1 MAFIMGYGLTLLPS
15 KKLAVAILV
24 VVGIEG
30 LAAQIYD
37 FRMRQPYKAF
47 ADLEGIMD
55 TISNRDDRIA
65 INTETHNPTPM
76 YFAHRSGWCA
86 TNSTLS
92 DFSFLN
98 DIRMKGCKY
107 IVVVKQMY
115 GDLIIDFPIVYDSEY
130 FKIYDI
136 KNR

>member
-1 MAFIMGYGLTLLPS
+1 
-15 KKLAVAILV
+15 
-24 VVGIEG
+24 
-30 LAAQIYD
+30 
-37 FRMRQPYKAF
+37 
-47 ADLEGIMD
+47 MD

-76 YFAHRSGWCA
+76 YFAHRRGWCA

-92 DFSFLN
+92 DPSFLN

-115 GDLIIDFPIVYDSEY
+115 GDLIIDLPIVYDSEY